1 MGSKRGWPQA
11 LKRRCE
17 AVGWSVEIA
26 QSGHYR
32 AKTHDGQVFTF
43 ANTPSSSRSERHALA
58 QAKRLGLDE
67 LEEQR
72 RTELEYMR
80 LERIEIDRKNGV
92 DWDAEEGMRQK
103 EMQKIKAETEG
114 DLGYVNGI
122 AVAERAPAIAGHPR
136 APETKIPV
144 KHGQELLL
152 VDASVIYQCT
162 YEITRN
168 DIKQDCGRFFET
180 SGSLRS
186 HIAWHARKGKPEVEK
201 TDFFDD
207 PRADDDEKTIVV
219 ADKAPEVIE
228 KQPGIIARMV
238 NLADEF
244 DELVDDVVELAE
256 STRVK
261 RDELRKL
268 LAEVPL
274 HVADGE
280 TREKARKYDEM
291 RKLLD

>member
-17 AVGWSVEIA
+17 AVGWDVGIA

-32 AKTHDGQVFTF
+32 AKTHEGHVFTF
-43 ANTPSSSRSERHALA
+43 ANTPSSVRSERHALA
-58 QAKRLGLDE
+58 QAKRFGLDE
-67 LEEQR
+67 LEELHAR
-72 RTELEYMR
+72 AD
-80 LERIEIDRKNGV
+80 ERERQHRIKVDRQNGV
-92 DWDAEEGMRQK
+92 DWDAEEEMRQK

-136 APETKIPV
+136 APETKIPI

-152 VDASVIYQCT
+152 VDASVVYQCVYEVT
-162 YEITRN
+162 YN

-180 SGSLRS
+180 PSSLRS
-186 HIAWHARKGKPEVEK
+186 HIAWHARQRQPKVEIE
-201 TDFFDD
+201 
-207 PRADDDEKTIVV
+207 DEKTIVV
-219 ADKAPEVIE
+219 ENEVPEVIE
-228 KQPGIIARMV
+228 KQPGIIARIV

-244 DELVDDVVELAE
+244 DELVDEVTELAE

>member
-72 RTELEYMR
+72 RTELEHMR

-92 DWDAEEGMRQK
+92 DWDAEN
-103 EMQKIKAETEG
+103 EMMENHVKITAETEG
-114 DLGYVNGI
+114 SLGYVNGV
-122 AVAERAPAIAGHPR
+122 AVAECVPAVASHPR
-136 APETKIPV
+136 SPDRKVPI

-152 VDASVIYQCT
+152 VDESVIYRCA

-168 DIKQDCGRFFET
+168 GIQQDCGRYFEVPN
-180 SGSLRS
+180 SLRS
-186 HIAWHARKGKPEVEK
+186 HIAWHAR
-201 TDFFDD
+201 
-207 PRADDDEKTIVV
+207 
-219 ADKAPEVIE
+219 ADKKEVANETTTITDDAKSKAVNAQSVKE
-228 KQPGIIARMV
+228 RIA
-238 NLADEF
+238 NLKEGESITVKADVPKIWRGRF
-244 DELVDDVVELAE
+244 AH
-256 STRVK
+256 
-261 RDELRKL
+261 L
-268 LAEVPL
+268 L
-274 HVADGE
+274 
-280 TREKARKYDEM
+280 K
-291 RKLLD
+291 